1 MLTLA
6 AAQSAI
12 WGYDSKLSYD
22 ATGFTY
28 TGSTSYI
35 GTWTTPTLAPNGK
48 LYSILSC
55 ASTTA
60 TGSTNSYVIAI
71 ITPNNANHTSTN
83 WSAATVQYI
92 TADGSANRPYW
103 DATFSPLNSTT
114 NNALI
119 RFSQKGILA
128 ANGKIYF
135 MPFKSDI
142 SVGAY
147 PKWVVLTPG
156 DATTTTWETVS
167 FTNTSYKP
175 GALGGCVA
183 GKDGYLYVLPN
194 TDDTTSTAAA
204 CPFFRIHPKNVTIGG
219 VTATVD
225 TAYIGYWT
233 GVTGRRLFADYL
245 NTLNWRNSAGT
256 VTADT
261 ATGAVT
267 KSYDADTNNGTF
279 ADIIVHA
286 NGNIYLLPKDN
297 GRGRIFYIKP
307 SEFGNAHEIC
317 SETGLHINQLA
328 GGAGTGLY
336 LSCHSGFL
344 SSKQGLPL
352 ENNQLLKLYIIPNVK
367 TTGSPATIVTTNL
380 TKILVLNAVSNTL
393 TAINYTPENSGASNG
408 ASVNLMTGFPMAN
421 GTILLSNIGAGT
433 SKSLDQL
440 VTGKN
445 AAGSYK
451 FVTATSANGIIAGT
465 TAQLNTDF
473 GIGNTAGNRRD
484 ISSYHVGVNL
494 SKTLVVTNQLKI
506 TELMPV
512 KGYHPDVTY
521 FDSYLSEPTDANSMY
536 DFPTNITTTPTSLY
550 NSQKNKLK

>member
-83 WSAATVQYI
+83 WSAVTVQYI

-103 DATFSPLNSTT
+103 DAPASPLNSTT

-167 FTNTSYKP
+167 FTNTSYVP

-183 GKDGYLYVLPN
+183 GKDGYLYVVPN
-194 TDDTTSTAAA
+194 TDNATSTATA
-204 CPFFRIHPKNVTIGG
+204 CPFFRIHPKNVTING

-233 GVTGRRLFADYL
+233 GVSGRRLFADYL

-261 ATGAVT
+261 ATGAIT
-267 KSYDADTNNGTF
+267 KSYDVDANNGTF
-279 ADIIVHA
+279 ADIVAHP

-307 SEFGNAHEIC
+307 SQFGNPQEIC

-336 LSCHSGFL
+336 LTCHSGFL

-352 ENNQLLKLYIIPNVK
+352 ENNQSLKLYIIPNIK
-367 TTGSPATIVTTNL
+367 TSGNPATVITTNF
-380 TKILVLNAVSNTL
+380 TKLLVLNAVSNTL
-393 TAINYTPENSGASNG
+393 TAIDYTPQNSGASNG
-408 ASVNLMTGFPMAN
+408 ASVNLMTGFPMSN
-421 GTILLSNIGAGT
+421 GTILLSNIGSGT

-440 VTGKN
+440 VTGKD

-451 FVTATSANGIIAGT
+451 FVIATNANGIIAGT
-465 TAQLNTDF
+465 STQLNADF
-473 GIGNTAGNRRD
+473 GTGNAAGNRRD
-484 ISSYHVGVNL
+484 VSSYHVGVNL
-494 SKTLVVTNQLKI
+494 SKSLVITNLLKI
-506 TELMPV
+506 TELLPV

-521 FDSYLSEPTDANSMY
+521 FDSYLSEPTDLNSMY
-536 DFPTNITTTPTSLY
+536 KIPNDSTTISGSLY
-550 NSQKNKLK
+550 NLQKNKLK

>member
-1 MLTLA
+1 MISLA
-6 AAQSAI
+6 THQSAI

-22 ATGFTY
+22 ATSFTY
-28 TGSTSYI
+28 TGNVNFI
-35 GTWTTPTLAPNGK
+35 GSWTTPTLAPNGK

-103 DATFSPLNSTT
+103 DAPFSPLNNIL
-114 NNALI
+114 NNSLI
-119 RFSQKGILA
+119 RFTQKGILA

-142 SVGAY
+142 SIGAH

-194 TDDTTSTAAA
+194 TDDPTSTATA
-204 CPFFRIHPKNVTIGG
+204 CPFFRIHPKNVTING

-233 GVTGRRLFADYL
+233 GVSGKRFYADNL
-245 NTLNWRNSAGT
+245 NSLTWRNSAG
-256 VTADT
+256 VTSTDI
-261 ATGAVT
+261 ATG
-267 KSYDADTNNGTF
+267 TNNKGITIDANSGSI
-279 ADIIVHA
+279 ADMIVHV
-286 NGNIYLLPKDN
+286 NGNIYILPRSN
-297 GRGRIFYIKP
+297 SRGRIFYIKP
-307 SEFGNAHEIC
+307 SNFGTAQEVC
-317 SETGLHINQLA
+317 SETGLHINQISGGSGLFLA
-328 GGAGTGLY
+328 
-336 LSCHSGFL
+336 SHSAFYE
-344 SSKQGLPL
+344 SKKDDAFI
-352 ENNQLLKLYIIPNVK
+352 NNNSLNIFIIPNVQY
-367 TTGSPATIVTTNL
+367 TSPGVVATTNF
-380 TKILVLNAVSNTL
+380 LNIIKLYGATNTL
-393 TAINYTPENSGASNG
+393 TSIAYTPILSGISTD
-408 ASVNLMTGFPMAN
+408 NLMTAFPVSN
-421 GTILLSNIGAGT
+421 GTIMFSNIGTTT

-440 VTGKN
+440 ITGEDVSGTYKLVTSTN
-445 AAGSYK
+445 S
-451 FVTATSANGIIAGT
+451 NGIIAGT
-465 TAQLNTDF
+465 SAQVAVDF
-473 GIGNTAGNRRD
+473 GIGNAATNRRD

-494 SKTLVVTNQLKI
+494 SKTLVITNFLKI
-506 TELMPV
+506 TELVPV
-512 KGYHPDVTY
+512 KGYHPGVTY
-521 FDSYLSEPTDANSMY
+521 FNSYLSEPTDLGSMY
-536 DFPTNITTTPTSLY
+536 KIPTNVTTTPISLY